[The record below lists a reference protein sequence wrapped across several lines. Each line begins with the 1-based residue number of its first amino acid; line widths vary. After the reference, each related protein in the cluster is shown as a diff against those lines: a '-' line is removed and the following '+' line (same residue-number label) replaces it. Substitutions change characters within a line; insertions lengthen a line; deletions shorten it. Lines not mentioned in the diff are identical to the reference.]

1 MSYIQTVLGPIE
13 PDKLGFTLP
22 HEHIICDYLLCRS
35 RANRKKPQWGTYMWF
50 DNAEVMTEELK
61 IYREDGGG
69 AIVDVTC
76 YGWGRD
82 PVALRQISKESQVH
96 IVACTGFYVENC
108 MPDWVKYKTVD
119 QLAGWIEREILTG
132 CNARQSEE
140 VTDIKAGII
149 KTSVSRS
156 TYSHLEL
163 KGLKA
168 VAEAHMRT
176 GMPITSH
183 NSGSIRYEIEGGNI
197 GTELLEFFEEE
208 GIDLESV
215 IIGHTDE
222 NPDIRNLVS
231 LAKKGAWIQFDTIGK
246 ENYILDETRAD
257 LVLAF
262 KNRGLLDQLL
272 LSQDRNRKPMLR
284 QYGGPGY
291 SDIINRFNPMLKRIG
306 LSREEITKITHD
318 NPAKAL
324 RRRAYAP

>member
-1 MSYIQTVLGPIE
+1 MTYVQTVLGPID

-22 HEHIICDYLLCRS
+22 HEHIICDSLLCRS
-35 RANRKKPQWGTYMWF
+35 RANMKKPQWGTYMWF
-50 DNAEVMTEELK
+50 DDPEVMTKELK
-61 IYREDGGG
+61 LYREDGGG

-76 YGWGRD
+76 HGWGRD
-82 PVALRQISKESQVH
+82 PIALRKISVESQVH

-108 MPDWVKYKTVD
+108 MPDWVKYMTVD
-119 QLAGWIEREILTG
+119 RLASWIEKQILTG
-132 CNARQSEE
+132 CNARQSDEI
-140 VTDIKAGII
+140 TDVKAGII

-168 VAEAHMRT
+168 VAKAHLRT
-176 GMPITSH
+176 GIPITTH

-197 GTELLEFFEEE
+197 GTELLEFMEDE
-208 GIDLESV
+208 GVNPESI

-231 LAKKGAWIQFDTIGK
+231 LARKGVWIQFDTIGK
-246 ENYILDETRAD
+246 QNYILDETRAA

-262 KNRGLLDQLL
+262 KNRGLLNQLL

-284 QYGGPGY
+284 KYGGPGY
-291 SDIINRFNPMLKRIG
+291 SDVINRFKPMLERFG
-306 LSREEITKITHD
+306 LTHEEIIRVTHV

-324 RRRAYAP
+324 RKREK